1 MKNITLIFSIL
12 VLFVIFLNHS
22 FVIKVSPDD
31 EIYSHSAENIC
42 TTSSSSSDSED
53 ILHNSSAEEPAKI
66 SRKLIFTET
75 NSETTNNIQTKQ
87 QTKTEQ
93 APKTKTRS
101 TNTDILP
108 ADCYGR
114 LCIEDKNISV
124 LLYEGVAQAIVD
136 RANSAAIFDYPPF
149 KGKIIADHNYQEFAN
164 LKLVTVGTVGHIERK
179 KHKNITIKCIEVI
192 DGHNARYNL
201 VDKNHKTI
209 PDADYITYTCM
220 KNSYNIRICRWEIFE

>member
-22 FVIKVSPDD
+22 FVIKVSPDE
-31 EIYSHSAENIC
+31 EILSHNAESIC
-42 TTSSSSSDSED
+42 TTSSTSSDPED
-53 ILHNSSAEEPAKI
+53 ILHNSSSEETAKI
-66 SRKLIFTET
+66 SRKPIFTET

-87 QTKTEQ
+87 QTKTEK

-124 LLYEGVAQAIVD
+124 FLYEGVA
-136 RANSAAIFDYPPF
+136 
-149 KGKIIADHNYQEFAN
+149 
-164 LKLVTVGTVGHIERK
+164 
-179 KHKNITIKCIEVI
+179 
-192 DGHNARYNL
+192 
-201 VDKNHKTI
+201 
-209 PDADYITYTCM
+209 
-220 KNSYNIRICRWEIFE
+220 